1 MKNEKLRIGKGG
13 AEANGVLR
21 RRCLGRLS
29 IVVACRPVRSREGSA
44 GCRASLHAE
53 RFDVADVGSPQPPS
67 GGGLQLARRLDAASA
82 RLRAARKCARQRGG
96 PQLTSAYAPQASIR
110 TVRALARRAAASPRR
125 PAARVRSC
133 VPSQAAA
140 RKTRVKQGPFAAAR
154 FRHVCTHCGLRPYR
168 SASAVPLFDASH
180 SARVRREKC
189 SVRRSP
195 SSVGLSYSMWW

>member
-1 MKNEKLRIGKGG
+1 MSTGSIPRGIGGLS
-13 AEANGVLR
+13 GVFACRTVR
-21 RRCLGRLS
+21 RRRRRQPAAALGR
-29 IVVACRPVRSREGSA
+29 
-44 GCRASLHAE
+44 RAAT
-53 RFDVADVGSPQPPS
+53 RRR
-67 GGGLQLARRLDAASA
+67 ARAASA
-82 RLRAARKCARQRGG
+82 RLRVARKCARQRGG

-110 TVRALARRAAASPRR
+110 TVRALARRAAASPLRR